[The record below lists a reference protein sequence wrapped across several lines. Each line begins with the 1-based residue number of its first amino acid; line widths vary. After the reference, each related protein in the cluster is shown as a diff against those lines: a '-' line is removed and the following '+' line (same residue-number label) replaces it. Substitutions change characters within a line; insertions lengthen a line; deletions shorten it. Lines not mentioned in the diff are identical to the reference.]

1 MFKRTLYPADY
12 LLIAVNLIP
21 VYGVWFEGWS
31 ATAVFIAYA
40 LETLIVGAF
49 TVIKLGIA
57 TIARKT
63 DDWYAN
69 GKVSRVSGLV
79 FILFFIAHYGLFA
92 AVQTSMFSVASGI
105 NPRNSNFFYFF
116 LHWYEYINKDTII
129 MLCGFAASYAVRDLA
144 PFLSRGDYRTTSMML
159 LMFQPYGRIFIQ
171 QVIVILGSMFLTF
184 GFDKGFI
191 LVFAA
196 VKIIFEVYFGFDKIL
211 NKAVSDMEKE
221 TNKTNTKDYN

>member
-1 MFKRTLYPADY
+1 MFKRKLHPADY
-12 LLIAVNLIP
+12 FLIAVNLVP

-31 ATAVFIAYA
+31 AKEVFIAYA
-40 LETLIVGAF
+40 LETLIVGLF

-57 TIARKT
+57 TIYRKK

-69 GKVSRVSGLV
+69 NQVSKVSGLV
-79 FILFFIAHYGLFA
+79 FILFFIVHYGMFA

-116 LHWYEYINKDTII
+116 LHWYEYINKDTAI
-129 MLCGFAASYAVRDLA
+129 MLCGFVASYAFRDLA
-144 PFLSRGDYRTTSMML
+144 PFISRGDYKTVPMML

-196 VKIIFEVYFGFDKIL
+196 VKIFFEVYLSFDKIL
-211 NKAVSDMEKE
+211 NKAVKDMEKGTE
-221 TNKTNTKDYN
+221 KTNTKS